1 MAKKTLKPLEE
12 LPFSEPITVNFSEIG
27 GSNTDWRFKEHG
39 NFSTKAD
46 DKTTGFLVEV
56 VTSAII
62 DEQQAEF
69 RKEFT
74 KLWNK
79 DKISAESAGE
89 LLEWVDE
96 ERTRLRKEAVAAA
109 AGRPTGAPSDSGS

>member
-56 VTSAII
+56 ITSAII
-62 DEQQAEF
+62 DEQQAAF

-109 AGRPTGAPSDSGS
+109 SGHPTGAPSDSGS